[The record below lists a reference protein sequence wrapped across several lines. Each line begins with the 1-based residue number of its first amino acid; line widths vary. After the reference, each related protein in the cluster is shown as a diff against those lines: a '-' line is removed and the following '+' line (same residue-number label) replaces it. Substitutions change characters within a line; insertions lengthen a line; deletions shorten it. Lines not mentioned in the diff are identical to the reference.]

1 MPPEYLSLA
10 HLVEH
15 KEMPDENSDSDE
27 SRQPLSCRIT
37 VWHHI
42 AIEFLAN
49 RWNMSKSAVAAQ
61 VLEASLNSLLD
72 SEAPENDHFVGDLR
86 ADFERFL
93 GTKAIGLV
101 DS

>member
-1 MPPEYLSLA
+1 MPPEFLSLA
-10 HLVEH
+10 HLVQH
-15 KEMPDENSDSDE
+15 KEMPDDHSDSDE

-37 VWHHI
+37 LWHHLGL
-42 AIEFLAN
+42 EFLAN
-49 RWNMSKSAVAAQ
+49 RWSMSKSGVAAQ

-72 SEAPENDHFVGDLR
+72 FESPENDDFVGDLR

-93 GTKAIGLV
+93 GTKTVGLV